1 MLTLLKR
8 HEIQVLLDAG
18 HTQAEVARLAKVS
31 ERSVRRIAGE
41 PAVEH
46 VDDERERAK
55 RRIGRPSKV
64 ARCRPLVEELLE
76 EVDQDSAPLKSV
88 EILRRARLDGY
99 DGGKTALYE
108 LIAELR
114 PRSTPVKMRFEGLPG
129 EFSQHDF
136 GQVRLRYLDGS
147 RGVEKF
153 FASRLK
159 WSRWAAVDLTDS
171 EGSETVIRTVAD
183 HFVLFGGMPLC
194 AVFDR
199 PKTVALKW
207 NERGEVTEWNPVFA
221 YAALELGFTA
231 ELCWPYR
238 ANQKGAVENLV
249 GWVKGSFFKQRRFHD
264 RDDLRQQLRQWVHE
278 MNHQRPNRATVYL
291 FEFKVVELAPPG
303 SALAQLQERDYAAKY
318 RGGGKPIHLIGVE
331 FSRQTRNVT
340 AFEAADGYYLLRY
353 ADREM

>member
-99 DGGKTALYE
+99 DGGNTALYE

-114 PRSTPVKMRFEGLPG
+114 PRSTPVMMRFEGLPG

-136 GQVRLRYLDGS
+136 GQTIIPFSWSGRRTGMAAVQADVRPRSDTVPECRTYGSLYGGS
-147 RGVEKF
+147 RSHPP
-153 FASRLK
+153 AS
-159 WSRWAAVDLTDS
+159 
-171 EGSETVIRTVAD
+171 
-183 HFVLFGGMPLC
+183 MP
-194 AVFDR
+194 
-199 PKTVALKW
+199 
-207 NERGEVTEWNPVFA
+207 
-221 YAALELGFTA
+221 
-231 ELCWPYR
+231 
-238 ANQKGAVENLV
+238 
-249 GWVKGSFFKQRRFHD
+249 
-264 RDDLRQQLRQWVHE
+264 
-278 MNHQRPNRATVYL
+278 
-291 FEFKVVELAPPG
+291 
-303 SALAQLQERDYAAKY
+303 
-318 RGGGKPIHLIGVE
+318 
-331 FSRQTRNVT
+331 
-340 AFEAADGYYLLRY
+340 
-353 ADREM
+353 